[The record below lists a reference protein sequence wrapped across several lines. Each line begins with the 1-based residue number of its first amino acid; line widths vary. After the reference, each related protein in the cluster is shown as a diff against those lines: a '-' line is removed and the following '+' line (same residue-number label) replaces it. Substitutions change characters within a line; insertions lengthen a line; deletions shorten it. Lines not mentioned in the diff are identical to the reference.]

1 MMGQCFKYVK
11 ELGNQKDTTK
21 KKEFIYFST
30 REKHILSNSND
41 KSTNFLHTLTP
52 SFLKCINSQVAPMFS
67 HKSANFNQ
75 IVVLLQEPH
84 QRQVKEKKSAQL
96 RREILGALFKLNT
109 AFLVLA
115 FLKPNRK

>member
-52 SFLKCINSQVAPMFS
+52 SFLKCINSQVAPFS